1 MDLSRFV
8 DKHVHRLTNHSL
20 VQRIRWKARYLKW
33 LLAGSGPY
41 SDEYVKQVTASIAA
55 GNRHG
60 TLSVVLDDP
69 EGALREASFVA
80 ETVRELGLEP
90 SDVCI
95 EYGCGALRIGEP
107 IMKLLEPGNYI
118 GLDVT
123 DRFWKNGIQ
132 RLGPDFIERYRP
144 RLELIDDKRIGE
156 LASLN
161 AKVVV
166 CIAVLIH
173 VPPPEVDAFIAR
185 LASIMGERS
194 TLVLD
199 GRLGRRTRQV
209 HSRTWQHA
217 RSRVLRSFARH
228 GLELVSPEPIT
239 RAGLPE
245 ELWILRKTRSRA

>member
-1 MDLSRFV
+1 MDLTRFI
-8 DKHVHRLTNHSL
+8 DKHVHRLTNHAL
-20 VQRIRWKARYLKW
+20 VHRIRWKARYLKW

-41 SDEYVKQVTASIAA
+41 SDEYVEQVTASIAA

-60 TLSVVLDDP
+60 TLSVVLHDP
-69 EGALREASFVA
+69 EGARREADFVA

-132 RLGPDFIERYRP
+132 RLGSDFIERYRP
-144 RLELIDDKRIGE
+144 RLELIDERIGE
-156 LASLN
+156 LARLD

-185 LASIMGERS
+185 LASVMGGRS

-209 HSRTWQHA
+209 HGRTWQHA

-228 GLELVSPEPIT
+228 GLELASPAPVT

-245 ELWILRKTRSRA
+245 ELWLLRKRRSPS